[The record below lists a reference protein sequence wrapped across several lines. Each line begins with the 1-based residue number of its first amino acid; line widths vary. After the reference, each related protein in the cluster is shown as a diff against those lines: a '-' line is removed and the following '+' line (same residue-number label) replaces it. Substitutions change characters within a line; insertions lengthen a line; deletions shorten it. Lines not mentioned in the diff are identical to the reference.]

1 MTSRSPS
8 RPSRHSSKRSS
19 RRSRTGLAWALP
31 LWALPICAVLAAN
44 ALPTLAHAQNA
55 DAQALRTR
63 ALAATC
69 AQCHG
74 TDGRVASGAALPGL
88 AGLPAPYFT
97 EQMAAFKAGARP
109 ATVMHQLAKGFND
122 AQIAQ
127 LAAYFA
133 ASSQ

>member
-1 MTSRSPS
+1 L
-8 RPSRHSSKRSS
+8 
-19 RRSRTGLAWALP
+19 LAWALP
-31 LWALPICAVLAAN
+31 LCAGLAAT
-44 ALPTLAHAQNA
+44 AMPTLAQAQNA

-74 TDGRVASGAALPGL
+74 TDGKAVSGAAVPGL

-97 EQMAAFKAGARP
+97 EQMAAFKAGTRP

-122 AQIAQ
+122 AQIAA
-127 LAAYFA
+127 LAGYFA
-133 ASSQ
+133 ASNK

>member
-1 MTSRSPS
+1 MTSFRSFHRSPRRAPQ
-8 RPSRHSSKRSS
+8 RP
-19 RRSRTGLAWALP
+19 RTVLAWALP
-31 LWALPICAVLAAN
+31 LCAVLVATVA
-44 ALPTLAHAQNA
+44 PTLTHAQSA

-74 TDGRVASGAALPGL
+74 TDGRAVSGAAVPGL

-97 EQMAAFKAGARP
+97 EQMATFKAGTRP
-109 ATVMHQLAKGFND
+109 ATVMHQLAKGFSD
-122 AQIAQ
+122 AQIAE

-133 ASSQ
+133 ASGK